1 MLDVI
6 KDQNPNL
13 VMAATELH
21 RKGSIPCDCYVV
33 DLDLVESNAREI
45 YECARRLGLRT
56 YVMTKQINR
65 NPSMI
70 ETIIKSGFESFVAVD
85 MECAYVLYEQNCK
98 VGHVGHLSQIPRNR
112 MKEALK
118 MEPEIW
124 TVHHKDHASF
134 ISQAATELNV
144 KQDII
149 LKVIDKDDMAYPAQ
163 EGGIL
168 IDDVLQTA
176 DFISGFDNLNIVGVT
191 GFPCALY
198 DFEKHTMNASPN
210 LHTIIKAAEL
220 LDSKLGL
227 DVKHINAPGSSSC
240 ETMELIASYGAT
252 DAEPGSALW
261 GMAMQQI
268 YGNDVGTPAQVYVTE
283 VSHWSGDTAQVLGGG
298 FYADGAGH
306 DMMSINKAFVGDRSD
321 TILNNEVDAEAP
333 IPQWMDYY
341 AWLYPTAKQKVKP
354 GDTAVYFFRPQ
365 VFMTRSAHIATITGV
380 SNGNPVVQSIYDRSN
395 NLIHL

>member
-1 MLDVI
+1 
-6 KDQNPNL
+6 
-13 VMAATELH
+13 
-21 RKGSIPCDCYVV
+21 
-33 DLDLVESNAREI
+33 
-45 YECARRLGLRT
+45 
-56 YVMTKQINR
+56 MTKQINR

-191 GFPCALY
+191 GL
-198 DFEKHTMNASPN
+198 S
-210 LHTIIKAAEL
+210 
-220 LDSKLGL
+220 
-227 DVKHINAPGSSSC
+227 
-240 ETMELIASYGAT
+240 
-252 DAEPGSALW
+252 
-261 GMAMQQI
+261 
-268 YGNDVGTPAQVYVTE
+268 
-283 VSHWSGDTAQVLGGG
+283 
-298 FYADGAGH
+298 
-306 DMMSINKAFVGDRSD
+306 
-321 TILNNEVDAEAP
+321 
-333 IPQWMDYY
+333 
-341 AWLYPTAKQKVKP
+341 
-354 GDTAVYFFRPQ
+354 
-365 VFMTRSAHIATITGV
+365 
-380 SNGNPVVQSIYDRSN
+380 
-395 NLIHL
+395 LIHI